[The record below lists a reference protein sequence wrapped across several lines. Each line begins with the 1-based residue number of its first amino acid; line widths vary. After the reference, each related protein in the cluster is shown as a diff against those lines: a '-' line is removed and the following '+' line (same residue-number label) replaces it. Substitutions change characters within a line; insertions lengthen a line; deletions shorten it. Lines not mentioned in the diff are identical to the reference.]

1 MNLPNVFDCLNT
13 SSPELVILGTVD
25 EDVEGA
31 VAGEEEVADSHHD
44 AQAGDPS
51 GGHGHF
57 CKT

>member
-1 MNLPNVFDCLNT
+1 MNSPNVFDCLNT
-13 SSPELVILGTVD
+13 SSPELAILGTVD
-25 EDVEGA
+25 EDVAAA
-31 VAGEEEVADSHHD
+31 VAGEEEVTDSYHD